1 MKMSTEKNTQAV
13 TCTTLRCEASAEF
26 EEKKSVF
33 IGHAAPIKTEEEALA
48 YIKQKKAEYADARHN
63 VWAYRLR
70 GDVVMR
76 CSDDGEPQGSAGVP
90 VLDALRKSGVS
101 DAVIVVTRY
110 FGGILLG
117 AGGLVRAYSHA
128 AKLAIDAAGIAVFEQ
143 YTCFRLECGY
153 SEYQRYLA
161 ELPKFGALIDGTEF
175 SDRVCLT
182 FAVKSTL
189 RDAVSNRIREM
200 SNGNDLPTVIGERF
214 DTDSAPST
222 TSW

>member
-1 MKMSTEKNTQAV
+1 MKNEKNIQPTPEAV
-13 TCTTLRCEASAEF
+13 TRTTLCREASADF

-33 IGHAAPIKTEEEALA
+33 IGHAKPIETEEEALA
-48 YIKQKKAEYADARHN
+48 YIKQKKSEYADARHN

-70 GDVVMR
+70 GDITVR

-90 VLDALRKSGVS
+90 VLDTLRKSGVS
-101 DAVIVVTRY
+101 DAVLVVTRY

-143 YTCFRLECGY
+143 YTCFQLDCGY

-161 ELPKFGALIDGTEF
+161 ELPKFGALIDDTQF
-175 SDRVCLT
+175 SDRVRLC
-182 FAVKSTL
+182 FSVKSTL
-189 RDAVSNRIREM
+189 KDNISVRIREM
-200 SNGNDLPTVIGERF
+200 SGGNDLPVIIGERF
-214 DTDSAPST
+214 DTDALRG
-222 TSW
+222 

>member
-1 MKMSTEKNTQAV
+1 MKNEKNTQTEAV
-13 TCTTLRCEASAEF
+13 TCTTLCREASAEF

-33 IGHAAPIKTEEEALA
+33 IGHAKPVKTEEEALA

-70 GDVVMR
+70 GDIVVR
-76 CSDDGEPQGSAGVP
+76 CSDDGEPQGSAGIP

-101 DAVIVVTRY
+101 DAVLVVTRY

-143 YTCFRLECGY
+143 YTCFLLTCGY
-153 SEYQRYLA
+153 SEYQKYLA
-161 ELPKFGALIDGTEF
+161 ELPKLGAIVDDTVF
-175 SDRVCLT
+175 SDRVTLR
-182 FAVKSTL
+182 FAVKST
-189 RDAVSNRIREM
+189 RREETVNRFREM
-200 SNGNDLPTVIGERF
+200 SGGQDLPEVTGERF
-214 DTDSAPST
+214 DSERG
-222 TSW
+222 

>member
-1 MKMSTEKNTQAV
+1 MSTEKSLDTGAV
-13 TCTTLRCEASAEF
+13 TCTTLCREASAEF

-48 YIKQKKAEYADARHN
+48 YIKRKKAEYADARHN

-101 DAVIVVTRY
+101 DAVLVVTRY

-117 AGGLVRAYSHA
+117 AGGLVRAYSHV
-128 AKLAIDAAGIAVFEQ
+128 AKLAIDAAEIAVFEQ

-161 ELPKFGALIDGTEF
+161 ELPKFGAMIDDTAF
-175 SDRVCLT
+175 SDRVCLS
-182 FAVKSTL
+182 FSVKSTL
-189 RDAVSNRIREM
+189 RDAVLSRIREM
-200 SNGNDLPTVIGERF
+200 SNGNDMPEILGERF
-214 DTDSAPST
+214 DTDRH
-222 TSW
+222 

>member
-1 MKMSTEKNTQAV
+1 MSTEKNTQSAAV
-13 TCTTLRCEASAEF
+13 TCTTLGREASAEF

-33 IGHAAPIKTEEEALA
+33 IGHAAPIKTEEEALE
-48 YIKQKKAEYADARHN
+48 YIRCKKAEYADARHN

-101 DAVIVVTRY
+101 DAVLVVTRY

-143 YTCFRLECGY
+143 YTCFQLECGY
-153 SEYQRYLA
+153 SEYQRYLS
-161 ELPKFGALIDGTEF
+161 ELPKFGALIDDTEF
-175 SDRVCLT
+175 SDRVRLS
-182 FAVKSTL
+182 FSVKSTL

-200 SNGNDLPTVIGERF
+200 SNGNDLPKIIGERF
-214 DTDSAPST
+214 DTDR
-222 TSW
+222 

>member
-1 MKMSTEKNTQAV
+1 MKMSTEKSAQAV
-13 TCTTLRCEASAEF
+13 TCTTLCREASAEF
-26 EEKKSVF
+26 EEKKSIF

-101 DAVIVVTRY
+101 DAVLVVTRY

-175 SDRVCLT
+175 SERVCLS
-182 FAVKSTL
+182 FSVKSTL
-189 RDAVSNRIREM
+189 RDTVSNRIREM
-200 SNGNDLPTVIGERF
+200 SNGNDLPVVIGERF
-214 DTDSAPST
+214 DTNSASNAM
-222 TSW
+222 

>member
-1 MKMSTEKNTQAV
+1 MKNEKIVQTEPV
-13 TCTTLRCEASAEF
+13 TCTTLREEASAEF

-33 IGHAAPIKTEEEALA
+33 IGHAKPVKTEEEALA

-70 GDVVMR
+70 GDIVVR
-76 CSDDGEPQGSAGVP
+76 CSDDGEPQGSAGIP

-101 DAVIVVTRY
+101 DAVLVVTRY

-143 YTCFRLECGY
+143 FTCFTLTCGY

-161 ELPKFGALIDGTEF
+161 ELPKLGAIVDDTEF
-175 SDRVCLT
+175 ADRVTLR
-182 FAVKSTL
+182 FAVRSTV
-189 RDAVSNRIREM
+189 REETINRFREM
-200 SNGNDLPTVIGERF
+200 SGGNDLPEVTGERF
-214 DTDSAPST
+214 DAAPASVG
-222 TSW
+222 